1 MSSNVWL
8 KSGKIYNL
16 FPEPGATAT
25 GTGTKIF
32 KDSPYST
39 FHAVVTGTGAVTAT
53 VNIEVSNDGNTWC
66 STAMGT
72 ITLSGT
78 NSFADGFTSQAP
90 WKYVRAN
97 VTAISGTNATV
108 QVYMGV

>member
-16 FPEPGATAT
+16 LGTGATST
-25 GTGTKIF
+25 GAGVSVY
-32 KDSPYST
+32 KDSPYSS
-39 FHAVVTGTGAVTAT
+39 FQAVVTGTGAVTA
-53 VNIEVSNDGNTWC
+53 VVSIEVSNDGSNWC
-66 STAMGT
+66 STPMGT
-72 ITLSGT
+72 ISLSGT
-78 NSFADGFTSQAP
+78 TSASDGFVTQAP

-97 VTAISGTNATV
+97 LSAISGTGATV